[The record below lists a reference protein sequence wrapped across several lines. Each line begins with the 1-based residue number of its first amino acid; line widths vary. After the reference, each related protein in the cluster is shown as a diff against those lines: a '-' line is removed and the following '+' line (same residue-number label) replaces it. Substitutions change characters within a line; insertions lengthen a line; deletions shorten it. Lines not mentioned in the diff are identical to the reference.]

1 MGRGARREKN
11 HITLHTKNVPSSHC
25 STTQNNHE
33 EFLLHLIERE
43 EFNLLLAFSE
53 SQRADHSVV
62 DVVGS
67 EPRPSRLSESSSTS
81 GSGSSSS
88 SDSSSS
94 SGSSSSASSSD
105 SESGSEE

>member
-1 MGRGARREKN
+1 MPLSSISSFISEPSNLIGGKGSFGVKKN
-11 HITLHTKNVPSSHC
+11 SSKNVVL
-25 STTQNNHE
+25 
-33 EFLLHLIERE
+33 F
-43 EFNLLLAFSE
+43 AFSD

-67 EPRPSRLSESSSTS
+67 EPRPSRLSESSSSS
-81 GSGSSSS
+81 GSGTSSS

>member
-1 MGRGARREKN
+1 MMEV
-11 HITLHTKNVPSSHC
+11 TLLWFVFVSSK
-25 STTQNNHE
+25 SS
-33 EFLLHLIERE
+33 LLI
-43 EFNLLLAFSE
+43 AFSD
-53 SQRADHSVV
+53 SRSDHSVV

-67 EPRPSRLSESSSTS
+67 EPRPSRLSESSSSS
-81 GSGSSSS
+81 GSGTSSS

>member
-11 HITLHTKNVPSSHC
+11 HITVHTKNC
-25 STTQNNHE
+25 SIFPLLYNPNHE
-33 EFLLHLIERE
+33 EFLLLLIERE

>member
-1 MGRGARREKN
+1 MFQAFFPPSYKRKREGL
-11 HITLHTKNVPSSHC
+11 ITVYNPPGCRNYFSLSKTDSS
-25 STTQNNHE
+25 
-33 EFLLHLIERE
+33 LLV
-43 EFNLLLAFSE
+43 AFSE
-53 SQRADHSVV
+53 SQRSDHSVV

-67 EPRPSRLSESSSTS
+67 EPRPSRLSESSSSS
-81 GSGSSSS
+81 GSGTSSS

>member
-1 MGRGARREKN
+1 MFGFFLEHSLGPLF
-11 HITLHTKNVPSSHC
+11 HSP
-25 STTQNNHE
+25 
-33 EFLLHLIERE
+33 FLLHLMERP